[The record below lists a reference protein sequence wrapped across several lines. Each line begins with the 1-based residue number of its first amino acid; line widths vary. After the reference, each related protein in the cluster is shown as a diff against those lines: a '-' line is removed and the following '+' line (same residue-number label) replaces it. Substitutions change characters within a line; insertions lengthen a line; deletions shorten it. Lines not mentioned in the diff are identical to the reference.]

1 MMNCAMSLG
10 LLCRGEE
17 GLYLENGIELY
28 LSASMRS
35 GAKKLE
41 VNSFFW
47 NRQRFHSFIDPIRF
61 SSPRLWSVI
70 EKRLNLN
77 ARVTRITGEI
87 DR

>member
-1 MMNCAMSLG
+1 MSLG

-28 LSASMRS
+28 LSASIIYAFRRQKIRS
-35 GAKKLE
+35 RF
-41 VNSFFW
+41 FFW
-47 NRQRFHSFIDPIRF
+47 NRQRFRSFIDPIRY

-70 EKRLNLN
+70 EKGVNLN
-77 ARVTRITGEI
+77 ARLTRTTGEI